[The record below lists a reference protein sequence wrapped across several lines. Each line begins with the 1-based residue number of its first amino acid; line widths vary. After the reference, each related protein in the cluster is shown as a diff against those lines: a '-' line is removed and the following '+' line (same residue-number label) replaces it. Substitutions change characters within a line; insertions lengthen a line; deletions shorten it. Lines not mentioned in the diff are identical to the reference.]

1 MGLALSLG
9 GLGRFNPGQDPKMGD
24 MQVLTFE
31 DKESSIDQDYFDATR
46 GYPWPGSLGVPW
58 GAMVAFA
65 RSRRGPRGPVEPL
78 MAHGRGRVVWLF
90 S

>member
-46 GYPWPGSLGVPW
+46 GYPWPGSVPDAVLASPE
-58 GAMVAFA
+58 GKK
-65 RSRRGPRGPVEPL
+65 RETI
-78 MAHGRGRVVWLF
+78 
-90 S
+90 

>member
-46 GYPWPGSLGVPW
+46 GYPWPGSVPDAVLASPE
-58 GAMVAFA
+58 GKKREMT
-65 RSRRGPRGPVEPL
+65 
-78 MAHGRGRVVWLF
+78 
-90 S
+90 